1 MEPVYFTVAQ
11 AQTWEQKIERSRFI
25 GHAAPVADADEA
37 QAFIGRIKTDV
48 HPQATHNC
56 FAYRIGLG
64 ENPVTYYSD
73 HGEPSGTAGRPILNA
88 ILQQE
93 LTNTV
98 VVVTRYY
105 GGKKLGVRGL
115 IDAYHSTAL
124 QTLLAAGRSPFR
136 PAFTLVLTLPYPQLP
151 VVNHLL
157 QTYEGRMVK
166 EEYGAAV
173 SLTVRVPES
182 NRAALT
188 GALQGLSEVKWAVVT
203 GAIPL

>member
-1 MEPVYFTVAQ
+1 MELVYYTVAQ
-11 AQTWEQKIERSRFI
+11 EQTWEQKIERSRFI
-25 GHAAPVADADEA
+25 GQAAPVADADEA
-37 QAFIGRIKTDV
+37 QAFIGRIKTEV

-56 FAYRIGLG
+56 FAYRLGLS
-64 ENPVTYYSD
+64 ENPITYYSD

-124 QTLLAAGRSPFR
+124 QTLRAAGRRPFR
-136 PAFTLVLTLPYPQLP
+136 PTVTLNLALPYPQLP

-157 QTYEGRMVK
+157 QTYEGKIVK
-166 EEYGAAV
+166 EEYGVAV
-173 SLTVRVPES
+173 HLTVRLPE
-182 NRAALT
+182 NNQAALT
-188 GALQGLSEVKWAVVT
+188 GTLQGLPEVNWEVDTDAS
-203 GAIPL
+203 P

>member
-1 MEPVYFTVAQ
+1 MEAVYFTVAQ
-11 AQTWEQKIERSRFI
+11 EYTWEQKIERSRFI
-25 GHAAPVADADEA
+25 GQAAPVANADEA
-37 QAFIGRIKTDV
+37 QAFIGRIKTEI

-56 FAYRIGLG
+56 FAYRLGLG
-64 ENPVTYYSD
+64 ENPTTYYSD

-88 ILQQE
+88 LLQQE

-124 QTLLAAGRSPFR
+124 QTLIAAGRRPFL
-136 PAFTLVLTLPYPQLP
+136 PTFTLTLELPYPQLP

-157 QTYEGRMVK
+157 QSYAGELLK
-166 EEYGAAV
+166 EDYGV
-173 SLTVRVPES
+173 SVRLTVRLPEK
-182 NRAALT
+182 NQAALL
-188 GALQGLSEVKWAVVT
+188 GALKGLTDVEWKT
-203 GAIPL
+203 DK

>member
-11 AQTWEQKIERSRFI
+11 EQTWEQKIERSRFI

-37 QAFIGRIKTDV
+37 QAFIGRIKTEV

-98 VVVTRYY
+98 VVVTRYF

-124 QTLLAAGRSPFR
+124 QTLLAAGRRPFR
-136 PAFTLVLTLPYPQLP
+136 PTFTLTLTLPYPQLP
-151 VVNHLL
+151 VVNRLL
-157 QTYEGRMVK
+157 QTYEGKLVK
-166 EEYGAAV
+166 EEYGAVV
-173 SLTVRVPES
+173 SLTVHVPES

-188 GALQGLSEVKWAVVT
+188 GALQGLSAVKWAE
-203 GAIPL
+203 GH